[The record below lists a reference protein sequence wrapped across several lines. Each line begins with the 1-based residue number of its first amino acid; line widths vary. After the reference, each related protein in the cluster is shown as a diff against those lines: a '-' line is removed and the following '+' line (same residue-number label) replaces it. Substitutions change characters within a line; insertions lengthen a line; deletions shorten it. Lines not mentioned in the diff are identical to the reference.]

1 MDCVVDV
8 GYFLAL
14 LVVGVYLAPC
24 GYYPSQVPLYI
35 VINYSLTLE
44 VWYAL
49 EVHNV
54 YEVAILYLYFA
65 SEVVTIRVLGCSV

>member
-1 MDCVVDV
+1 MYCVVNV
-8 GYFLAL
+8 GNFFAL

-24 GYYPSQVPLYI
+24 GYYPSQVPLNE

-49 EVHNV
+49 EV
-54 YEVAILYLYFA
+54 
-65 SEVVTIRVLGCSV
+65 